1 MQQVYT
7 VTRAR
12 PRNTISMVL
21 LAVIDTA
28 FNKHNA
34 RTLRSVCEDNIGK
47 FAKSPA
53 HASNVATAVR
63 FPLGEIDGR
72 SIGMHV
78 YLSNNGDEPIHSHGQ
93 NFDTF
98 AFKGVFQDEIFGFAP
113 GPNGPFV
120 KYKITREFS
129 DKVCRVFFE
138 RKAKFF
144 VSHSYRRTVKEGDI
158 GYLSAE
164 KAHTV
169 QAHEG
174 VITLYRFSGPLS
186 DSSTFLPEKSP
197 LSLRDEQTA
206 AEKEKLIEIA
216 SNILKD
222 VSSRNCST

>member
-1 MQQVYT
+1 MSIGRVSRPACDGCDRCDGYASRFQNSFIHRYNTEESRMQQVYT

-93 NFDTF
+93 
-98 AFKGVFQDEIFGFAP
+98 ILIP
-113 GPNGPFV
+113 
-120 KYKITREFS
+120 
-129 DKVCRVFFE
+129 
-138 RKAKFF
+138 
-144 VSHSYRRTVKEGDI
+144 SHSKECFKTKFLD
-158 GYLSAE
+158 LLRAPM
-164 KAHTV
+164 A
-169 QAHEG
+169 
-174 VITLYRFSGPLS
+174 LL
-186 DSSTFLPEKSP
+186 SSTKSQGNFRIKFAECFL
-197 LSLRDEQTA
+197 
-206 AEKEKLIEIA
+206 KEKQSFSYRTHI
-216 SNILKD
+216 D
-222 VSSRNCST
+222 GP